1 MPHLTNVQ
9 VQFALKIKILGQNR
23 VYGEDLR
30 PLTSKT
36 KNLSFPEDLENTPF
50 NDRSD
55 FTLTY

>member
-50 NDRSD
+50 NDR
-55 FTLTY
+55 